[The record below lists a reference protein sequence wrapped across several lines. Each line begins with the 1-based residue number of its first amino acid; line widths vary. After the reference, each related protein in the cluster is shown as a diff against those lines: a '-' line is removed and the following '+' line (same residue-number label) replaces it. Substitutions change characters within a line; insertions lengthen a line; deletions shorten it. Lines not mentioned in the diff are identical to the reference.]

1 MLNKTYF
8 LSDETFH
15 QTFFSN
21 YILQTYIS
29 KYQLWIIVLDK
40 VRKKFI
46 YFCNYFFEEELNSQ
60 LLSNLLRKQ
69 NVSNHFYKINVVLYN
84 NEYITIPETFFQN
97 DKKALLLKFTHGTDF
112 KNIVA
117 KNGEFS
123 TTSIFNIPDSVKEA
137 FQLFE
142 KVDYYHH
149 VHLLLQH
156 AQWSIIKFK
165 WKYPIFVY
173 FEKQSIQVAA
183 FENNNLLIVNT
194 YEVQNDDDVLYF
206 LNFLIKNLSIKIS
219 DAIFVLLGYIDKKSE
234 IIKKFKSFDMKFE
247 WGRFNSRYIYS
258 YRYNELP
265 AHQFASCL
273 NVMYENY

>member
-21 YILQTYIS
+21 YILQIYIS
-29 KYQLWIIVLDK
+29 QYQLWIIVLDK
-40 VRKKFI
+40 VRKKFV
-46 YFCNYFFEEELNSQ
+46 YFSNYFFEEELNSQ
-60 LLSNLLRKQ
+60 LLSNLLSKQ
-69 NVSNHFYKINVVLYN
+69 NVSNNFYKINVVLYS

-123 TTSIFNIPDSVKEA
+123 TTSIFNIPDYIKEA
-137 FQLFE
+137 FQLFD

-149 VHLLLQH
+149 VHLLLQY

-194 YEVQNDDDVLYF
+194 YEVQNDDDILYF
-206 LNFLIKNLSIKIS
+206 LNFLIKNLSIKIG
-219 DAIFVLLGYIDKKSE
+219 DAIFVLLGYVDKKSE

-247 WGRFNSRYIYS
+247 WGRFNPRYIYS